1 MTNKNSILTEIYQ
14 SKELAN
20 CLLLVKKESLRDD
33 IKQEIFLN
41 LLSKDESFII
51 DLYNRGKIKAY
62 ISSCIFNEIYS
73 PRSTTRKKLG
83 KESNLFSENVE
94 VENLV
99 ISEFKKEINF
109 EEEKAIEIFINL
121 PKDNLYKKIFLALC
135 KHGSYRKLSVAMNI
149 PHTTLKSMMETL
161 QQQIKKEL

>member
-1 MTNKNSILTEIYQ
+1 MTNKNSILAEIYQ

-83 KESNLFSENVE
+83 KESNLFAENVE

-99 ISEFKKEINF
+99 ICEFKKEIK
-109 EEEKAIEIFINL
+109 EDLKRI
-121 PKDNLYKKIFLALC
+121 
-135 KHGSYRKLSVAMNI
+135 KLEN
-149 PHTTLKSMMETL
+149 EN
-161 QQQIKKEL
+161 